1 MGELLKQQSV
11 KDLFDKLKAFYKR
24 DDGKKIKEWLTYLKN
39 KDNIIGGNV
48 IGLLNTSKIKLDT
61 VSPEGKY
68 NIILLWISR
77 NLDKFQDFDF
87 KDVPPSYVKGRE
99 NIDLSTDLSI
109 NVRQIKKT
117 LKTEEDVKSWF
128 SDPETD
134 PITGKKMS
142 PTSIEYEQIYEQAY
156 QIMKQNKKPINEIYD
171 TFPKNHLLFGNINL
185 LFYAYVSKQLPENI
199 SSINIPKEYNNTT
212 YAYDNI
218 CELLS
223 DGVKNTEYKDN
234 IFDTEFE
241 LLKNRFGMFNN
252 SENYTKMERIITKH
266 ISGMVSKIMSRNT
279 EYNKI
284 TINDIIN
291 YNYESE
297 AKSILHFLGNNKMS
311 NGVTIIE
318 FIRNL
323 MDDANSFWLNRLI
336 TLYDSYIKTYNDL
349 DKLFDPESGIIKN
362 REDKKYNIIDDPL
375 DKYFVKYENA
385 LKEIKSPKFSRLLDL
400 NTLKKVDTKFF
411 LNDKQ
416 FAEFK
421 NNKKELE
428 KKYLELKQTYDDSIK
443 SKSKTPSPPKS
454 KTPSPSKSKTL
465 APPKRPTITL
475 GNGSVY
481 QYGFNE
487 PVHIKNSLL
496 EEFDDAF
503 LAATPFIEEY
513 NKIKDM
519 NYLELIKH
527 SKEQS
532 PTKKIKGLIE
542 KNELF
547 SMNRDKIT
555 KNILYDTS
563 ELNYKCNE
571 ETDILTKEEFADAN
585 YPLAKLQLMVRLKI
599 YNTNTQQYK
608 TECIYAPALYNYL
621 VTCVNKKEP
630 FINPITKSL
639 YTQENIDDL
648 MNVMKI
654 VNPDIEIPKFL
665 LHMNDTQLYIDS
677 DPITYKKKIWYKI
690 YTYRK
695 FGDIKYGYDVCVIPS
710 FMEPTAIKKEDMKP
724 EDRALEDMDPA
735 DMDPEDRELAGQ
747 FVTGSTDLTSSTMKF
762 KIFKLFNDGR
772 LLHKYVPP
780 YCDENGSY
788 IKLTI
793 HFNNYKT
800 ADSWV
805 FDGRKQRTKD
815 ELIKMFKHYA
825 TEINNL
831 IY

>member
-11 KDLFDKLKAFYKR
+11 KALFDKLNAFYKR

-48 IGLLNTSKIKLDT
+48 IGLLNNSKIKLDT

-134 PITGKKMS
+134 PITGIKMS
-142 PTSIEYEQIYEQAY
+142 PTSIEYEKIYEQAY

-185 LFYAYVSKQLPENI
+185 LFYAYVSKQLPNNI
-199 SSINIPKEYNNTT
+199 ISINIPKEYNNTT

-252 SENYTKMERIITKH
+252 SKNYTKMECIITNY
-266 ISGMVSKIMSRNT
+266 ITGMVSKIMRSDT
-279 EYNKI
+279 EYKNI

-291 YNYESE
+291 YNYECE

-311 NGVTIIE
+311 NGVPIIE

-349 DKLFDPESGIIKN
+349 DKLFDPESGIIEN

-385 LKEIKSPKFSRLLDL
+385 LKKIKSPKFSRLLDL

-411 LNDKQ
+411 LDDEQ

-421 NNKKELE
+421 NNKKDLE
-428 KKYLELKQTYDDSIK
+428 KQYLESKQAYEASIK
-443 SKSKTPSPPKS
+443 PKSKTPSPPKS
-454 KTPSPSKSKTL
+454 KTPSPPKSKTL
-465 APPKRPTITL
+465 APPKRPTIKL

-481 QYGFNE
+481 QYGFSE
-487 PVHIKNSLL
+487 PVHLKNSLL
-496 EEFDDAF
+496 QEFNEAF
-503 LAATPFIEEY
+503 LAAKPFIEEY

-542 KNELF
+542 KNKLF
-547 SMNRDKIT
+547 SMNRVEIT
-555 KNILYDTS
+555 NNILYDTS
-563 ELNYKCNE
+563 SELNDKCNE
-571 ETDILTKEEFADAN
+571 ATDILTKEEFADEN

-599 YNTNTQQYK
+599 YNKKQYK

-621 VTCVNKKEP
+621 VTCVNEKKP

-665 LHMNDTQLYIDS
+665 LHMNDTQLNIDS
-677 DPITYKKKIWYKI
+677 DPITYDGKDWDKI
-690 YTYRK
+690 YIYRK
-695 FGDIKYGYDVCVIPS
+695 FGDIKYTVYNVCVIPS
-710 FMEPTAIKKEDMKP
+710 FMEPTGEFATES
-724 EDRALEDMDPA
+724 A
-735 DMDPEDRELAGQ
+735 
-747 FVTGSTDLTSSTMKF
+747 DLTSSTMKF

-825 TEINNL
+825 TEINNS

>member
-1 MGELLKQQSV
+1 MEKQ
-11 KDLFDKLKAFYKR
+11 
-24 DDGKKIKEWLTYLKN
+24 YLK
-39 KDNIIGGNV
+39 
-48 IGLLNTSKIKLDT
+48 
-61 VSPEGKY
+61 
-68 NIILLWISR
+68 
-77 NLDKFQDFDF
+77 
-87 KDVPPSYVKGRE
+87 
-99 NIDLSTDLSI
+99 
-109 NVRQIKKT
+109 
-117 LKTEEDVKSWF
+117 
-128 SDPETD
+128 
-134 PITGKKMS
+134 
-142 PTSIEYEQIYEQAY
+142 
-156 QIMKQNKKPINEIYD
+156 
-171 TFPKNHLLFGNINL
+171 
-185 LFYAYVSKQLPENI
+185 SKQ
-199 SSINIPKEYNNTT
+199 
-212 YAYDNI
+212 A
-218 CELLS
+218 
-223 DGVKNTEYKDN
+223 
-234 IFDTEFE
+234 
-241 LLKNRFGMFNN
+241 
-252 SENYTKMERIITKH
+252 
-266 ISGMVSKIMSRNT
+266 
-279 EYNKI
+279 
-284 TINDIIN
+284 
-291 YNYESE
+291 
-297 AKSILHFLGNNKMS
+297 
-311 NGVTIIE
+311 
-318 FIRNL
+318 
-323 MDDANSFWLNRLI
+323 
-336 TLYDSYIKTYNDL
+336 
-349 DKLFDPESGIIKN
+349 
-362 REDKKYNIIDDPL
+362 
-375 DKYFVKYENA
+375 
-385 LKEIKSPKFSRLLDL
+385 
-400 NTLKKVDTKFF
+400 
-411 LNDKQ
+411 
-416 FAEFK
+416 
-421 NNKKELE
+421 
-428 KKYLELKQTYDDSIK
+428 YDDSIK
-443 SKSKTPSPPKS
+443 PKS

-496 EEFDDAF
+496 KEFNEAF
-503 LAATPFIEEY
+503 LAAKPFIEEY
-513 NKIKDM
+513 NEIKDM

-532 PTKKIKGLIE
+532 PTKKIKGLIK

-547 SMNRDKIT
+547 SMNRDEIT
-555 KNILYDTS
+555 NNILYNTK
-563 ELNYKCNE
+563 ELNDKCNE
-571 ETDILTKEEFADAN
+571 ETDILTKEEFADEN

-599 YNTNTQQYK
+599 YNNNKNTKQYK

-621 VTCVNKKEP
+621 VTCVNEKKP

-665 LHMNDTQLYIDS
+665 LHINDTQLYMDY

-690 YTYRK
+690 YIYRK
-695 FGDIKYGYDVCVIPS
+695 FGDIKFGYDVCVIPS
-710 FMEPTAIKKEDMKP
+710 FMEPTAIKKEDMDP

-825 TEINNL
+825 TEINNS

>member
-48 IGLLNTSKIKLDT
+48 IGLLNNSKIKLDT

-87 KDVPPSYVKGRE
+87 KDVPPSYVKGLE

-156 QIMKQNKKPINEIYD
+156 KIMKQNKKPINEIYD

-185 LFYAYVSKQLPENI
+185 LFYAYVSKQLPNNI

-252 SENYTKMERIITKH
+252 SENYTKMERIITNY
-266 ISGMVSKIMSRNT
+266 ITGMVSKIMSSDT
-279 EYNKI
+279 EYKNI

-349 DKLFDPESGIIKN
+349 DKLFDPESGIIEN
-362 REDKKYNIIDDPL
+362 REDKIYNIIDDPL

-385 LKEIKSPKFSRLLDL
+385 LKKIKSPKFSRLLDL

-411 LNDKQ
+411 LDDKQ

-421 NNKKELE
+421 NNKKDLE
-428 KKYLELKQTYDDSIK
+428 KQYLESKQVYEASIK
-443 SKSKTPSPPKS
+443 SKSKTFSPPKS
-454 KTPSPSKSKTL
+454 KTPSPPKRKTPS
-465 APPKRPTITL
+465 PPKRPTITL

-519 NYLELIKH
+519 NYLELIKY

-532 PTKKIKGLIE
+532 PTKKIKGLIK
-542 KNELF
+542 KNKLF
-547 SMNRDKIT
+547 SMNRVEIT
-555 KNILYDTS
+555 KNILYDTK
-563 ELNYKCNE
+563 ELNDKCNE
-571 ETDILTKEEFADAN
+571 ETDILTKEEFADEN

-599 YNTNTQQYK
+599 YNKKQYK

-621 VTCVNKKEP
+621 VTCVNEKKP
-630 FINPITKSL
+630 FINPKTKSI

-665 LHMNDTQLYIDS
+665 LHINDTQLYMDY

-690 YTYRK
+690 YIYRK
-695 FGDIKYGYDVCVIPS
+695 FGDIKFGYDVCVIPS
-710 FMEPTAIKKEDMKP
+710 FMEPTAIKKEDMEP
-724 EDRALEDMDPA
+724 EDRALADMDPA

-780 YCDENGSY
+780 YCDENGEY

-800 ADSWV
+800 VDSWV

-825 TEINNL
+825 TEINNS

>member
-1 MGELLKQQSV
+1 MGELLKQPSV
-11 KDLFDKLKAFYKR
+11 KALFDKLNAFYKR

-48 IGLLNTSKIKLDT
+48 IGLLNNSKIKLDT

-134 PITGKKMS
+134 PITGIKMS
-142 PTSIEYEQIYEQAY
+142 PTSIEYEKIYEQAY

-185 LFYAYVSKQLPENI
+185 LFYAYVSKQLPDNI

-252 SENYTKMERIITKH
+252 SKNYTKMECIITNY
-266 ISGMVSKIMSRNT
+266 ITGMVSKIMRSDT
-279 EYNKI
+279 EYKNI

-291 YNYESE
+291 YNYECE

-311 NGVTIIE
+311 NGVPIIE

-323 MDDANSFWLNRLI
+323 RDDANSFWLNRLI

-349 DKLFDPESGIIKN
+349 DKLFDPESGIIEN

-385 LKEIKSPKFSRLLDL
+385 LKKIKSPKFSRLLDL
-400 NTLKKVDTKFF
+400 NTLKKVNTKFF

-428 KKYLELKQTYDDSIK
+428 KKYLESKQAYDDSIK
-443 SKSKTPSPPKS
+443 SKSKTP
-454 KTPSPSKSKTL
+454 
-465 APPKRPTITL
+465 APPKRPTIKL
-475 GNGSVY
+475 ENGSVY
-481 QYGFNE
+481 QYGVSE
-487 PVHIKNSLL
+487 PVHLKNSLL
-496 EEFDDAF
+496 KEFDDAF
-503 LAATPFIEEY
+503 SLAKPFIEEY

-527 SKEQS
+527 SKEPS

-555 KNILYDTS
+555 NNILYDTN
-563 ELNYKCNE
+563 ELNDKCNE
-571 ETDILTKEEFADAN
+571 ETDILTKEEFADEN

-599 YNTNTQQYK
+599 YNKDKTQYK

-630 FINPITKSL
+630 FINTITKSI

-654 VNPDIEIPKFL
+654 VNPDIEIPNFL
-665 LHMNDTQLYIDS
+665 LHMNDTQLYMDY

-690 YTYRK
+690 YIYRK
-695 FGDIKYGYDVCVIPS
+695 FGDIKFGYDVCVIPS
-710 FMEPTAIKKEDMKP
+710 FMEPTAIKKEDMDP
-724 EDRALEDMDPA
+724 EARALEDMDPA

-747 FVTGSTDLTSSTMKF
+747 FVTGSTDLTSSTMLF
-762 KIFKLFNDGR
+762 RIIKLFNDGR

-831 IY
+831 IH